1 MISFSQPPE
10 PSPTIKD
17 YVAGLRERIGSL
29 DKTLAVARDAAA
41 SGVTTV
47 PQSAL
52 VVSLEQQQDD
62 LRFLVAV
69 LENRWP
75 ADNSPPPVNNPAA
88 NGTPSP
94 LHFHYDA
101 GTHAVVSTNGQP
113 VDSGQSTN
121 GKPEVNGPPPA
132 DAARVVSEKL
142 TYTYSAITEQITTL
156 QTFIAGLFAQHDDG
170 LTTVPRVEFAN
181 YLGTVQATLDVVAED
196 LAGQIVSAYD
206 RTRENTAPASDASGP
221 SIPAGMTS
229 IDFIASKV
237 SEVHGHILDRI
248 EHMEERLKA
257 MRAMKESGTET
268 VDVTTAIELV
278 DSIQGANCQDF
289 IILDKALTAIRR

>member
-75 ADNSPPPVNNPAA
+75 AESTLAESTLADNSPPPINNPAA

-142 TYTYSAITEQITTL
+142 TYTYGSITEQITTL
-156 QTFIAGLFAQHDDG
+156 KTFIAGLFAQSDDG
-170 LTTVPRVEFAN
+170 MTTVPRLEFAN
-181 YLGTVQATLDVVAED
+181 YLGTIRATLDVVAED
-196 LAGQIVSAYD
+196 LADQIVSAYD
-206 RTRENTAPASDASGP
+206 RTREDTAPTSMAPAS
-221 SIPAGMTS
+221 
-229 IDFIASKV
+229 V
-237 SEVHGHILDRI
+237 
-248 EHMEERLKA
+248 
-257 MRAMKESGTET
+257 
-268 VDVTTAIELV
+268 
-278 DSIQGANCQDF
+278 
-289 IILDKALTAIRR
+289 ALPPLGLSRTPPRPQI